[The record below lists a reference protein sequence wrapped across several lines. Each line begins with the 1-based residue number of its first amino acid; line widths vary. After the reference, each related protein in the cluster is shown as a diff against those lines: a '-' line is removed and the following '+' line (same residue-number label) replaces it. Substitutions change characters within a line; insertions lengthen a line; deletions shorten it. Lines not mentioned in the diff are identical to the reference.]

1 MLYTAPPYL
10 LDLPIYKK
18 ALEIFSLSRRISSYL
33 NYDLAPLKVDG
44 TEDKH
49 IYFSGDI
56 VMQSESL
63 VPEIIKAEVE
73 QFSDKKYQHIE
84 TVNRLTNL
92 LDKNCK
98 RLEKSNSNGKEFL
111 PILRQE
117 LKKFRKLQRH
127 WMLTL

>member
-1 MLYTAPPYL
+1 MLYTAPSHL

-18 ALEIFSLSRRISSYL
+18 ALEIFSLSRKISSYL
-33 NYDLAPLKVDG
+33 NYDLAPLKVNG

-56 VMQSESL
+56 VMQSESI

-73 QFSDKKYQHIE
+73 QFSDKKHQHFAR
-84 TVNRLTNL
+84 VNRLAKL
-92 LDKNCK
+92 LDKNCL
-98 RLEKSNSNGKEFL
+98 RLEKSNSNGKDFL